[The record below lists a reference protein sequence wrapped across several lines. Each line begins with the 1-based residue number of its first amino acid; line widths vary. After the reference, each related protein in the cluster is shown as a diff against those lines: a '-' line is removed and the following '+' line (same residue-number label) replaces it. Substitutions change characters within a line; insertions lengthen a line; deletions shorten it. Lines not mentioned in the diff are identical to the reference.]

1 MIPNL
6 TQNTLELAKIVTDN
20 DDIPRLVPLCV
31 LNLPPLTRRAS
42 IVRLGCRAEPNP
54 LGTSGAL
61 AMPAPSGRPFRDKAE
76 DAVILFNIL
85 IEDAQPNAGQFH
97 FPETRPFT
105 FIVHR
110 RALAAH
116 IPAEHRVCAPYCCS
130 VAPAPTTAVG
140 QELGI
145 AQVPWNAWGVA
156 ATRWFE
162 GDPASMRWIT
172 TTAGQ
177 RAVTMEDDA
186 PTPIIVR
193 DFNPYAVHATRARA
207 AAAAATAASGQSSQS
222 QSQSQQGRNWS
233 EQLPNGNR
241 MTLKVEE
248 SVLPAGFVFI
258 EDVRS
263 ALPYVEVV
271 TRAEYSYEG
280 VLIDEERIL
289 GLKVRSSP
297 SQKCYKLVYIES
309 PYSLFFSFTD

>member
-1 MIPNL
+1 VVPNL
-6 TQNTLELAKIVTDN
+6 IENTLELFKIVIDS
-20 DDIPRLVPLCV
+20 DGDAPRLIPLCV
-31 LNLPPLTRRAS
+31 LNLPPLSEHAS
-42 IVRLGCRAEPNP
+42 IVRLDCRGEPNP
-54 LGTSGAL
+54 IGSGAL
-61 AMPAPSGRPFRDKAE
+61 AVPAPSSRPFRDKAE
-76 DAVILFNIL
+76 DAIMLFNML
-85 IEDAQPNAGQFH
+85 IEDVPPDGEQSH
-97 FPETRPFT
+97 FVEPHPFV

-116 IPAEHRVCAPYCCS
+116 IPAEHRACAPYCCS
-130 VAPAPTTAVG
+130 SVVPAR
-140 QELGI
+140 LGEVVP
-145 AQVPWNAWGVA
+145 VPWDVWGVA

-162 GDPASMRWIT
+162 GGAASAQWIT

-186 PTPIIVR
+186 PAPIIVQ
-193 DFNPYAVHATRARA
+193 DFNPYAVHAARARA
-207 AAAAATAASGQSSQS
+207 AAATAAAAGSAASGQSSRE
-222 QSQSQQGRNWS
+222 GGNWS

-248 SVLPAGFVFI
+248 SVLPAGNMFQ

-271 TRAEYSYEG
+271 TRDKYRYEG

-297 SQKCYKLVYIES
+297 RNSFILSIES
-309 PYSLFFSFTD
+309 PCYFLLTV